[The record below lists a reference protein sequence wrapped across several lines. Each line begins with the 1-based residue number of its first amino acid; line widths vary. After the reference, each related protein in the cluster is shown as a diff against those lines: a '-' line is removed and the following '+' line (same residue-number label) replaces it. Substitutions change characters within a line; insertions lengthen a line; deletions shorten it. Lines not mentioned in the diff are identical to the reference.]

1 MLRTLAL
8 FACLLALPVPAQA
21 DRVTIFAA
29 ASLKTALD
37 AIEPVAEA
45 ATGHDLIL
53 VYAGTSALAR
63 QIAHGAP
70 ADIFISANPDWMDVL
85 SDQGLIRDD
94 TRTDLL
100 GNRIVLIGHASG
112 TMVDMTDAAAVRGLL
127 GSERIAMALVDA
139 VPAGIYGKT
148 ALQDLGLWDDIA
160 AQVVQTDN
168 VRAALA
174 LVARGE
180 ARFGVT
186 YATDALADPSVT
198 VLGTFAEDS
207 HPPITYPIAALTT
220 GAADDVLSYLTGPEA
235 GAIFTQQ
242 GFTRPE
248 ASR

>member
-63 QIAHGAP
+63 QIAFGAP
-70 ADIFISANPDWMDVL
+70 ADIFISANPDWMDDL
-85 SDQGLIRDD
+85 SDRGLIRDD
-94 TRTDLL
+94 TRSDLL
-100 GNRIVLIGHASG
+100 GNRIVLIGHVSG
-112 TMVDMTDAAAVRGLL
+112 AMVDMTDAAAVRSLL

-180 ARFGVT
+180 AQFGVT

-220 GAADDVLSYLTGPEA
+220 GDADDVLSYLTGPEA

>member
-1 MLRTLAL
+1 MLRAAVVTFCL
-8 FACLLALPVPAQA
+8 FALPAPALA

-37 AIEPVAEA
+37 AIEPGAEA

-63 QIAHGAP
+63 QISFGAP
-70 ADIFISANPDWMDVL
+70 ADIFISANPEWMDDL
-85 SDQGLIRDD
+85 SERGLIREQ

-100 GNRIVLIGHASG
+100 GNRLVLIGHGAVAP
-112 TMVDMTDAAAVRGLL
+112 VDTADPAAVRALL
-127 GSERIAMALVDA
+127 GSERIAMAFVDA
-139 VPAGIYGKT
+139 VPAGIYGKS
-148 ALQDLGLWDDIA
+148 ALQHLGLWDHIA

-186 YATDALADPSVT
+186 YATDALADPT
-198 VLGTFAEDS
+198 VAILGTFPEGS
-207 HPPITYPIAALTT
+207 HPPITYPAAALTE
-220 GAADDVLSYLTGPEA
+220 GSADAVLGYLAGPEA
-235 GAIFTQQ
+235 GAIFTAQ
-242 GFTRPE
+242 GFTLPE
-248 ASR
+248 AVR

>member
-1 MLRTLAL
+1 MLRAAVL
-8 FACLLALPVPAQA
+8 FSCLLTLPVPAQA

-37 AIEPVAEA
+37 AIEPGAEA

-63 QIAHGAP
+63 QIAYGAP
-70 ADIFISANPDWMDVL
+70 ADIFISANPDWMDDL
-85 SDQGLIRDD
+85 SERGLIRND

-100 GNRIVLIGHASG
+100 GNRIVLIGHGPGA
-112 TMVDMTDAAAVRGLL
+112 TVDMADAAAVRSLL
-127 GSERIAMALVDA
+127 GSERIAMAFVDA
-139 VPAGIYGKT
+139 VPAGIYGKN
-148 ALQDLGLWDDIA
+148 ALQDLGLWDEIA

-186 YATDALADPSVT
+186 YATDAVADPSVT
-198 VLGTFAEDS
+198 VLGTFPEDS

-220 GAADDVLSYLTGPEA
+220 GAADVVLSYLAGPEA
-235 GAIFTQQ
+235 GAIFAQQ